1 CAPRVAAGH
10 FAHDSGRRAAV
21 FGKVVRQQNR
31 RGPPMGKFSSVGV
44 ALIIG
49 GLWAGAA
56 QAESR
61 TFIIP
66 NNPDGYGLDRC
77 LANGEKCGAA
87 VATSYCQSHAF
98 AHASSFQKIDKD
110 EITGAVP
117 TSSHSAC
124 TGSCESYVAI
134 ICSR

>member
-1 CAPRVAAGH
+1 MRRFAGVGIALVVSCLWFGTAA
-10 FAHDSGRRAAV
+10 
-21 FGKVVRQQNR
+21 
-31 RGPPMGKFSSVGV
+31 
-44 ALIIG
+44 
-49 GLWAGAA
+49 
-56 QAESR
+56 AENR

-87 VATSYCQSHAF
+87 VATTYCQSQSF
-98 AHASSFQKIDKD
+98 ARANSFQRIEKD

-117 TSSHSAC
+117 TSGSNAC
-124 TGSCESYVAI
+124 IGSCESYVAI

>member
-1 CAPRVAAGH
+1 MRRFAG
-10 FAHDSGRRAAV
+10 FGIALVVSCLSGSIV
-21 FGKVVRQQNR
+21 
-31 RGPPMGKFSSVGV
+31 S
-44 ALIIG
+44 
-49 GLWAGAA
+49 
-56 QAESR
+56 AENR

-87 VATSYCQSHAF
+87 LATTYCQSQSF
-98 AHASSFQKIDKD
+98 ARANSFQKIEKD

-117 TSSHSAC
+117 TSGRNAC
-124 TGSCESYVAI
+124 VGSCESYVAI

>member
-1 CAPRVAAGH
+1 MFPQSGHAPTMA
-10 FAHDSGRRAAV
+10 
-21 FGKVVRQQNR
+21 
-31 RGPPMGKFSSVGV
+31 RGPSMRRFVSVGV
-44 ALIIG
+44 ALIVG
-49 GLWAGAA
+49 CVFGSAA
-56 QAESR
+56 QAENR

-87 VATSYCQSHAF
+87 VATSYCQSQAF
-98 AHASSFQKIDKD
+98 ARASSFQKIEKD

-117 TSSHSAC
+117 TSSRSAC
-124 TGSCESYVAI
+124 IGSCESYVAI